1 MFQNPNQD
9 ATEISV
15 GEASASAA
23 SPVGDR
29 PNATLTAAT
38 WRKSTRGLDRIL
50 RGQLASAQ
58 SEPKGHAFGLGL
70 LGPKRGLACIIWE
83 REEKE
88 RILKHFVTSMLIIKI
103 DDNHNHNS
111 KSQ

>member
-50 RGQLASAQ
+50 RG
-58 SEPKGHAFGLGL
+58 E
-70 LGPKRGLACIIWE
+70 KR
-83 REEKE
+83 
-88 RILKHFVTSMLIIKI
+88 
-103 DDNHNHNS
+103 
-111 KSQ
+111 